1 MFIIDKLRKQPVDRM
16 GETAL
21 IEQGARG
28 RAQVAVET
36 HDGDEAKL
44 RPEQLGMWYLKQAMD
59 AERSKV
65 RDGKRS
71 TKVAWRVAT
80 ASWVITGIAI
90 ATGGIVALNNK
101 PNPPAV
107 LLMNEHSG
115 EIRQLRTLAD
125 GKIPLTQANDIFN
138 LRRYIAYRESYDWET
153 VQDMFD
159 ATVLL
164 SSTEEAKLYKADN
177 SEQNK
182 LSPVNILRDKYRVI
196 ATAGTVSFVG
206 KTAIVSFS
214 KKTIPVGGLVDKP
227 PVEYYQATIAYE
239 YADSPMDDRDRGINP
254 AGFKVTSYHVSRDIT
269 KSSAVSTASPG
280 GTP

>member
-1 MFIIDKLRKQPVDRM
+1 MSIIDRLRKQLVDAM
-16 GETAL
+16 GA
-21 IEQGARG
+21 GYP
-28 RAQVAVET
+28 AQVEAEADET
-36 HDGDEAKL
+36 DEAKL
-44 RPEQLGMWYLKQAMD
+44 RPEQLGTWYLKQAMD

-65 RDGKRS
+65 ADGKRS
-71 TKVAWRVAT
+71 TKLAWRVAA

-90 ATGGIVALNNK
+90 VTSGVVTLNNK

-107 LLMNEHSG
+107 LMMNEHSG

-164 SSTEEAKLYKADN
+164 SSPEETKLYKADN

-182 LSPVNILRDKYRVI
+182 LSPVNVLRNKYRVI

-214 KKTIPVGGLVDKP
+214 KKTIPVGGVVDKP
-227 PVEYYQATIAYE
+227 LVEYYQATIAYQ
-239 YADSPMDDRDRGINP
+239 YDDAPMDDRDRGINP

-269 KSSAVSTASPG
+269 KSSAISTSSNG

>member
-1 MFIIDKLRKQPVDRM
+1 MSIIDKLRKPPTDATDEDLQ
-16 GETAL
+16 TAT
-21 IEQGARG
+21 GGGR
-28 RAQVAVET
+28 RAQVAAEAN
-36 HDGDEAKL
+36 GGNEAKL

-65 RDGKRS
+65 KDGKRS
-71 TKVAWRVAT
+71 TKLAWRVAA

-90 ATGGIVALNNK
+90 VTSGIVTMNNK

-164 SSTEEAKLYKADN
+164 SSSEEAKLYKADN

-182 LSPVNILRDKYRVI
+182 LSPVNVLRDKYRVI

-214 KKTIPVGGLVDKP
+214 KKTVPVGGLVDKP
-227 PVEYYQATIAYE
+227 LVEYYQATIAYE
-239 YADSPMDDRDRGINP
+239 YADAPMDDRDRGINP
-254 AGFKVTSYHVSRDIT
+254 AGFKVASYHVSRDIT
-269 KSSAVSTASPG
+269 KSSAVSTASTG
-280 GTP
+280 STP